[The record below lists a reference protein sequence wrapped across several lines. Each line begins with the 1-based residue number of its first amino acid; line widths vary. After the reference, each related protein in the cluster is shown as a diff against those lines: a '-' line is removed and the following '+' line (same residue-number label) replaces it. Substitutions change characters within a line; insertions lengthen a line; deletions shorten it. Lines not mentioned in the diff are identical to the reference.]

1 MGVKLLGGLVEGS
14 CVSGAEMRTLSAN
27 VSERLFAVVCEGP
40 GEGVANGLLL
50 LVLLLLLPVCDEEKG
65 LAFVEIFPV
74 RAPAP
79 NRLAPKSCLG
89 ACSLFSV
96 SGFTG
101 FSSVCCCFCGV
112 GSILIFLV
120 ARRALIQPGF
130 RAHAFLEHAKMY
142 NRRSSSGKSSG
153 RSPCNSRRRVIG
165 RLQTLQLA
173 NSPGGGVESSSHV
186 W

>member
-1 MGVKLLGGLVEGS
+1 MGVKLLGGLVDGS

-27 VSERLFAVVCEGP
+27 VSERLFAVVCAGP

-50 LVLLLLLPVCDEEKG
+50 VLLLLLPACDEEKG
-65 LAFVEIFPV
+65 LAFAEIFPV

-79 NRLAPKSCLG
+79 NRLAPKSCFG
-89 ACSLFSV
+89 AGSLFSV
-96 SGFTG
+96 SGFSC

-130 RAHAFLEHAKMY
+130 RTHAFLGHEKIY